1 MTADSDTTDHALGV
15 APTAPRHY
23 TTPRPDDI
31 ETASGTL
38 AAGLV
43 PLCGSESGI
52 VSRSSGESSGLS
64 GTRVALIASA
74 FVLAIAALGAVAS
87 QSFAQP
93 APQSRDQRVLAAVVA
108 PGGTIAAIKVEG
120 NQRIEEA
127 TIRSYMLVQP
137 GDRFEADRLDR
148 SLKSIFATGLFID
161 VTLRREGSV
170 LVVRVVE
177 NKIVNRIAFEGN
189 HKLTDE
195 ILRPELQLRSRGIF
209 TSALAQSDRQRIL
222 DLYARKGRFGTSVVP
237 KIIDVGQNRVDVIFE
252 VNDGEA
258 SLIGRIAF
266 IGNKAYSEGSLRDVI
281 VSREEAWWRLLS
293 TSDVYDPDK
302 VNYDRE
308 LLRRFYISKGYA
320 DFEVLS
326 ANTELAP
333 DRSAFFVTFTLN
345 EGFRY
350 RIGKID
356 ITSTL
361 KGIEPDSLRSQ
372 VDLDPGDWY
381 DGDAVERSTQ
391 AMTAFIQNRGQPFV
405 SIKPQVKR
413 DVEKHEINLT
423 FEVSEGARVYI
434 DRIDVVGNLRT
445 YDSVIRREFRF
456 AEGDALNS
464 ALLRRSK
471 TRLSDLDFFNSVNI
485 APVPGSAPDRGIVR
499 AEVDE
504 KSTGELSFGGGYST
518 DIGALATAGI
528 RERNLVGTGIDAGIN
543 AVLAQKES
551 QINLSV
557 TDPYF
562 LGTNLVAGFDIFR
575 IQNNLQSVA
584 LYNQRRLGGDVRIGY
599 EFTEHLRQ
607 LLTYTIEQRTIYG
620 VGTGAT
626 IYVKDVQGTSLLSQ
640 IGQSLTLDYRDSKLD
655 PRSGFV
661 LRVGTDFAG
670 VGGSTN
676 FLRNKIDG
684 AYYYPLERY
693 LGNRDWVIALQAGF
707 GYLQPLGGVQE
718 KIIDRFFLGGDNLR
732 GFAVGGAG
740 PHDISPTAGSANSLG
755 GRMIWTQ
762 TTELRF
768 PLPISQDLGITGR
781 FFADI
786 GSLSKVGALRD
797 PSTGTLAPIVDD
809 ASPRVGVGF
818 GISWKTPFGLLNI
831 DLGYPVV
838 RKKYD
843 QTQQIRF
850 GFGTRF

>member
-1 MTADSDTTDHALGV
+1 M
-15 APTAPRHY
+15 
-23 TTPRPDDI
+23 
-31 ETASGTL
+31 
-38 AAGLV
+38 
-43 PLCGSESGI
+43 
-52 VSRSSGESSGLS
+52 S
-64 GTRVALIASA
+64 GTRLALIASA
-74 FVLAIAALGAVAS
+74 FVLAIAAIGATAS
-87 QSFAQP
+87 QSFAQS
-93 APQSRDQRVLAAVVA
+93 AQQSRDQRLLAAAVA
-108 PGGTIAAIKVEG
+108 PGGTVASIKIEG

-137 GDRFEADRLDR
+137 GDRFDADRLDR

-161 VTLRREGSV
+161 VTLRREGNV

-177 NKIVNRIAFEGN
+177 NKVVNRIAFEGN

-195 ILRPELQLRSRGIF
+195 LLRPELQLRSRGIF
-209 TSALAQSDRQRIL
+209 TPALAQADRQRIL
-222 DLYARKGRFGTSVVP
+222 DLYARKGRFGTTVTP

-252 VNDGEA
+252 VNDGES

-266 IGNKAYSEGSLRDVI
+266 VGNKAYSEGSLRDVI
-281 VSREEAWWRLLS
+281 ISREEAWWRLLS

-302 VNYDRE
+302 VSYDRE

-333 DRSAFFVTFTLN
+333 DRSAFFVTFTLS

-350 RIGKID
+350 RIGKVN

-361 KGIEPDSLRSQ
+361 KGVETEPLRSQ
-372 VDLDPGDWY
+372 VELDPGDWY
-381 DGDAVERSTQ
+381 DGEAVERSTQ
-391 AMTAFIQNRGQPFV
+391 AMTAAVQNSGQPFV
-405 SIKPQVKR
+405 SIKPQVQR

-423 FEVSEGARVYI
+423 FEVSEGPRVYI

-456 AEGDALNS
+456 AEGDAFNA
-464 ALLRRSK
+464 ALMRRTK
-471 TRLSDLDFFNSVNI
+471 TRLTDLDFFNSVNI
-485 APVPGSAPDRGIVR
+485 TPVPGSAPDRATIR
-499 AEVDE
+499 TDIDE

-543 AVLAQKES
+543 AVLAQRES

-584 LYNQRRLGGDVRIGY
+584 LYNQRRLGGDIRVGY

-607 LLTYTIEQRTIYG
+607 LLTYTVEQRSIYG
-620 VGTGAT
+620 VGQGAT
-626 IYVKDVQGTSLLSQ
+626 IYVKDAAGTSLLSQ

-655 PRSGFV
+655 PKSGFV
-661 LRVGTDFAG
+661 LRFGTDFAG

-676 FLRNKIDG
+676 FLRNKLDG

-740 PHDISPTAGSANSLG
+740 PHDISPTAGRANSLG
-755 GRMIWTQ
+755 GRMIWTT

-768 PLPISQDLGITGR
+768 PLPVSQDLGITGR
-781 FFADI
+781 FFADV
-786 GSLSKVGALRD
+786 GSLSKVGALHD
-797 PSTGTLAPIVDD
+797 SSGVLVPITDD
-809 ASPRVGVGF
+809 ASPRVGIGF

-843 QTQQIRF
+843 QTQQVRF

>member
-1 MTADSDTTDHALGV
+1 M
-15 APTAPRHY
+15 
-23 TTPRPDDI
+23 
-31 ETASGTL
+31 
-38 AAGLV
+38 
-43 PLCGSESGI
+43 
-52 VSRSSGESSGLS
+52 
-64 GTRVALIASA
+64 
-74 FVLAIAALGAVAS
+74 
-87 QSFAQP
+87 
-93 APQSRDQRVLAAVVA
+93 VA
-108 PGGTIAAIKVEG
+108 PGGTVAAIKVEG
-120 NQRIEEA
+120 NQRIEES

-137 GDRFEADRLDR
+137 GDRFDADRLDR

-161 VTLRREGSV
+161 VTLRREGNV

-195 ILRPELQLRSRGIF
+195 LLRPELQLRSRGIF
-209 TSALAQSDRQRIL
+209 TSSLAQSDRQRIL
-222 DLYARKGRFGTSVVP
+222 DLYARKGRFGTTVTP

-252 VNDGEA
+252 VNDGDS

-266 IGNKAYSEGSLRDVI
+266 VGNKAYSEGSLRDVI
-281 VSREEAWWRLLS
+281 VSREEAWGRLLS

-350 RIGKID
+350 RIGKVEIN
-356 ITSTL
+356 STL
-361 KGIEPDSLRSQ
+361 KGVDTQALRSQ
-372 VDLDPGDWY
+372 LELDTGEWY
-381 DGDAVERSTQ
+381 DGDAVERTTQ
-391 AMTAFIQNRGQPFV
+391 AMTSAIQNRGRAFV
-405 SIKPQVKR
+405 NVQAKVQR
-413 DVEKHEINLT
+413 DAEKHEISLT
-423 FEVSEGARVYI
+423 FEISEGPRVYI

-456 AEGDALNS
+456 AEGDAFNA
-464 ALLRRSK
+464 ALMRRSK
-471 TRLSDLDFFNSVNI
+471 TRLTDLDFFNSVNI
-485 APVPGSAPDRGIVR
+485 TPVPGSAPDRATLR
-499 AEVDE
+499 TDVDE

-528 RERNLVGTGIDAGIN
+528 RERNLIGTGIDAGIN
-543 AVLAQKES
+543 TVLAQKES

-575 IQNNLQSVA
+575 IQNNLQSIA
-584 LYNQRRLGGDVRIGY
+584 LYNQRRLGGDIRVGY

-607 LLTYTIEQRTIYG
+607 LLTYTVEQRTIYS
-620 VGTGAT
+620 VGQGAT

-655 PRSGFV
+655 PKAGFV
-661 LRVGTDFAG
+661 VRLGTDFAG
-670 VGGSTN
+670 IGGSTN
-676 FLRNKIDG
+676 FLRNKVDG

-707 GYLQPLGGVQE
+707 GFLQPLGGVRE

-740 PHDISPTAGSANSLG
+740 PHDTSPTAGSANSLG

-768 PLPISQDLGITGR
+768 PLPVSQDLGITGR
-781 FFADI
+781 LFADI
-786 GSLSKVGALRD
+786 GSLSKVSALRD
-797 PSTGTLAPIVDD
+797 SSGALVPVTDD
-809 ASPRVGVGF
+809 ASPRVGIGF

-831 DLGYPVV
+831 DLGYPIV

-843 QTQQIRF
+843 QTQQVRF

>member
-1 MTADSDTTDHALGV
+1 
-15 APTAPRHY
+15 
-23 TTPRPDDI
+23 
-31 ETASGTL
+31 
-38 AAGLV
+38 
-43 PLCGSESGI
+43 
-52 VSRSSGESSGLS
+52 
-64 GTRVALIASA
+64 
-74 FVLAIAALGAVAS
+74 
-87 QSFAQP
+87 
-93 APQSRDQRVLAAVVA
+93 
-108 PGGTIAAIKVEG
+108 
-120 NQRIEEA
+120 
-127 TIRSYMLVQP
+127 
-137 GDRFEADRLDR
+137 
-148 SLKSIFATGLFID
+148 
-161 VTLRREGSV
+161 V
-170 LVVRVVE
+170 LVVKVVE

-189 HKLTDE
+189 KKLTDDL
-195 ILRPELQLRSRGIF
+195 LRPELQLRPRGIF
-209 TSALAQSDRQRIL
+209 TPALAQSDRQRIL
-222 DLYARKGRFGTSVVP
+222 DLYARKGRFGTTVTP

-252 VNDGEA
+252 INDGDT

-266 IGNKAYSEGSLRDVI
+266 VGNQAYSESALRDVI
-281 VSREEAWWRLLS
+281 LSREEAWWRILS

-320 DFEVLS
+320 DFEVVS

-345 EGFRY
+345 EGARY
-350 RIGKID
+350 KIGKVD
-356 ITSTL
+356 VTSTL
-361 KGIEPDSLRSQ
+361 KGVEPETLRGE
-372 VDLDPGDWY
+372 VLLEPGDWY

-391 AMTAFIQNRGQPFV
+391 AMTSAVQNQGQPFV
-405 SIKPQVKR
+405 NVQAKVQR
-413 DVEKHEINLT
+413 DAEKHEINLT
-423 FEVSEGARVYI
+423 FQVTEGPRIYI

-456 AEGDALNS
+456 AEGDAFNA
-464 ALLRRSK
+464 ALMRRTK
-471 TRLSDLDFFNSVNI
+471 TRLTDLDFFNSVDI
-485 APVPGSAPDRGIVR
+485 TPQPGSAPDRAVIR
-499 AEVDE
+499 TEVDE

-528 RERNLVGTGIDAGIN
+528 RERNLIGTGIDAGIN
-543 AVLAQKES
+543 TVLAQKES

-575 IQNNLQSVA
+575 IQNNLQSIA
-584 LYNQRRLGGDVRIGY
+584 LYNQRRLGGDIRVGY

-607 LLTYTIEQRTIYG
+607 LLTYTVEQRTIYG
-620 VGTGAT
+620 VAPGAT
-626 IYVKDVQGTSLLSQ
+626 IYVLDTQGTSLLSQ
-640 IGQSLTLDYRDSKLD
+640 IGQTLTLDYRDSKLD
-655 PRSGFV
+655 PKAGFV
-661 LRVGTDFAG
+661 VRWGADFAG

-707 GYLQPLGGVQE
+707 GYLQPLGGRQE

-740 PHDISPTAGSANSLG
+740 PHDISPSAGSANSLG

-768 PLPISQDLGITGR
+768 PLPVSQDLGITGR
-781 FFADI
+781 VFADV
-786 GSLSKVGALRD
+786 GSLSRVSPLRD
-797 PSTGTLAPIVDD
+797 SSGVLAPIVDD
-809 ASPRVGVGF
+809 ASPRVGVGV

-843 QTQQIRF
+843 QTQQVRF

>member
-1 MTADSDTTDHALGV
+1 MSA
-15 APTAPRHY
+15 
-23 TTPRPDDI
+23 
-31 ETASGTL
+31 
-38 AAGLV
+38 
-43 PLCGSESGI
+43 
-52 VSRSSGESSGLS
+52 
-64 GTRVALIASA
+64 TRLALIASA
-74 FVLAIAALGAVAS
+74 FLLAIAALGAVAS
-87 QSFAQP
+87 QSFAQS
-93 APQSRDQRVLAAVVA
+93 AQQIRDQRQLAAVVA
-108 PGGTIAAIKVEG
+108 PGGTVASIKVEG
-120 NQRIEEA
+120 NQRIEES

-137 GDRFEADRLDR
+137 GDRFDADRLDR
-148 SLKSIFATGLFID
+148 SLKSIFATGLFVD

-195 ILRPELQLRSRGIF
+195 LLRPELQLRSRGIF
-209 TSALAQSDRQRIL
+209 TPSLAQSDRQRIL
-222 DLYARKGRFGTSVVP
+222 DLYARKGRFGTTVVP

-252 VNDGEA
+252 VNDGES

-266 IGNKAYSEGSLRDVI
+266 VGNKAYSEGSLRDVI
-281 VSREEAWWRLLS
+281 ISREEAWWRLLS

-333 DRSAFFVTFTLN
+333 DRSAFFVTFTLS

-350 RIGKID
+350 RIGKVD

-361 KGIEPDSLRSQ
+361 KGVETESLRSQ
-372 VDLDPGDWY
+372 SELDPGDWY
-381 DGDAVERSTQ
+381 DGEAVVRTTD
-391 AMTAFIQNRGQPFV
+391 AMTAAIQNRGQPFV
-405 SIKPQVKR
+405 KVEPKVQR
-413 DVEKHEINLT
+413 DAEKHEISLT
-423 FEVSEGARVYI
+423 FEVSEGPRVYI

-456 AEGDALNS
+456 AEGDPLNAALM
-464 ALLRRSK
+464 RRSK

-485 APVPGSAPDRGIVR
+485 TPVPGSAPDRATLR
-499 AEVDE
+499 TDVDE

-528 RERNLVGTGIDAGIN
+528 RERNLIGTGIDAGIN
-543 AVLAQKES
+543 TVLAQKES

-562 LGTNLVAGFDIFR
+562 LGTNLVAGFDLFR
-575 IQNNLQSVA
+575 IQNNLQAVA
-584 LYNQRRLGGDVRIGY
+584 LYNQRRLGGDIRIGY

-607 LLTYTIEQRTIYG
+607 VLTYTVEQRTIYG
-620 VGTGAT
+620 VGQGAT
-626 IYVKDVQGTSLLSQ
+626 IYVQDVKGTSLLSQ

-655 PRSGFV
+655 PKAGFV
-661 LRVGTDFAG
+661 VRLGTDFAG

-707 GYLQPLGGVQE
+707 GYLQPLGGVRE

-740 PHDISPTAGSANSLG
+740 PHDITPGIGSANSLG

-768 PLPISQDLGITGR
+768 PLPVSQDLGITGR
-781 FFADI
+781 FFADV
-786 GSLSKVGALRD
+786 GSLSKVSPLSNNGVV
-797 PSTGTLAPIVDD
+797 APIVDD
-809 ASPRVGVGF
+809 AAPRVGIGF

-831 DLGYPVV
+831 DLGYPIV

>member
-1 MTADSDTTDHALGV
+1 M
-15 APTAPRHY
+15 
-23 TTPRPDDI
+23 
-31 ETASGTL
+31 
-38 AAGLV
+38 
-43 PLCGSESGI
+43 
-52 VSRSSGESSGLS
+52 SR
-64 GTRVALIASA
+64 TRVALIASA
-74 FVLAIAALGAVAS
+74 ILLAIAAFGATAS
-87 QSFAQP
+87 LSFAQST
-93 APQSRDQRVLAAVVA
+93 PQARLAAVVA
-108 PGGTIAAIKVEG
+108 PGGTVAGIRIEG

-137 GDRFEADRLDR
+137 GDRFDSDRLDR

-170 LVVRVVE
+170 LVVTVVE

-195 ILRPELQLRSRGIF
+195 ILRPDLQLRSRGIF
-209 TSALAQSDRQRIL
+209 TPALAQSDRQRIL
-222 DLYARKGRFGTSVVP
+222 DLYARKGRFGTTVTP

-252 VNDGEA
+252 VNDGDS

-266 IGNKAYSEGSLRDVI
+266 VGNKAYGEGALRDVI
-281 VSREEAWWRLLS
+281 LSREEAWWRILS
-293 TSDVYDPDK
+293 TSDIYDPDK
-302 VNYDRE
+302 VNFDRE

-345 EGFRY
+345 EGARY
-350 RIGKID
+350 RIGKVD
-356 ITSTL
+356 ITSSL
-361 KGIEPDSLRSQ
+361 KGVEPESVRGQLE
-372 VDLDPGDWY
+372 LDTGDWY
-381 DGDAVERSTQ
+381 DGDAVERTTQ
-391 AMTAFIQNRGQPFV
+391 AMTSAVQNSGQPFV
-405 SIKPQVKR
+405 KVEPKVQR

-423 FEVSEGARVYI
+423 FVVTEGPRVYI

-456 AEGDALNS
+456 AEGDAFNA
-464 ALLRRSK
+464 ALMRRSK
-471 TRLSDLDFFNSVNI
+471 TRLTDLDFFNSVNMT
-485 APVPGSAPDRGIVR
+485 PQPGSAPDRALVR
-499 AEVDE
+499 TELDE

-528 RERNLVGTGIDAGIN
+528 RERNLIGTGIDAGLST
-543 AVLAQKES
+543 VLAQKES

-575 IQNNLQSVA
+575 IQNNLQAVA
-584 LYNQRRLGGDVRIGY
+584 LYNQRRLGGDLRVGY

-607 LLTYTIEQRTIYG
+607 LITYTVEQRTIYS
-620 VGTGAT
+620 VAQGAT
-626 IYVKDVQGTSLLSQ
+626 IYVKDAQGTSLLSQ
-640 IGQSLTLDYRDSKLD
+640 IGQTLTLDYRDSKVD
-655 PRSGFV
+655 PKAGFV
-661 LRVGTDFAG
+661 VRWGTDFAG
-670 VGGSTN
+670 VGGTTN
-676 FLRNKIDG
+676 FLRNKVDG

-740 PHDISPTAGSANSLG
+740 PHDTSPSAGSANSLG

-768 PLPISQDLGITGR
+768 PLPVSQDLGITGR
-781 FFADI
+781 VFADI
-786 GSLSKVGALRD
+786 GSLSKVSPLSSNGALV
-797 PSTGTLAPIVDD
+797 PIVDD

-831 DLGYPVV
+831 DLGYPIV

-843 QTQQIRF
+843 QTQQVRF